1 MFRASS
7 LGTVFHLSSSLLIAA
22 TAMAQQN
29 ESKTQ
34 TPGQPGQNP
43 PGAVR
48 PEDQRTTGVI
58 VKAESMRKEFP
69 ANPAAGSTTRDKDR
83 SSGQR
88 LTINTI
94 IPWQDWVRDQVEA
107 NPKASPREQAEKG
120 ANSIATKG
128 QPRSENTDITV
139 EVGPETK
146 VDSRVRLDVE
156 EGATIEATKGAKKSS
171 RGSEAMSYRLE
182 DLKPGLFVEVNFARK
197 DGRNVATTV
206 TVVRPVS
213 GPDAVANPGQNP
225 DPSRAKAKAK
235 AKK

>member
-1 MFRASS
+1 MIRASS

-29 ESKTQ
+29 ESRTQ
-34 TPGQPGQNP
+34 PSAQPGQNP
-43 PGAVR
+43 PHAVR

-58 VKAESMRKEFP
+58 IKAESMRKETRT
-69 ANPAAGSTTRDKDR
+69 NPGAETTTRDRDR
-83 SSGQR
+83 STGQR

-94 IPWQDWVRDQVEA
+94 IPWQDWVRDQVEG
-107 NPKASPREQAEKG
+107 NPKATPREQAEKG
-120 ANSIATKG
+120 ANSIATRG
-128 QPRSENTDITV
+128 QPRSENTDVVV

-156 EGATIEATKGAKKSS
+156 EGATIDAAARAKKAS
-171 RGSEAMSYRLE
+171 RGSDAMAYRLE
-182 DLKPGLFVEVNFARK
+182 DLKPGLFVEVSFARK

-213 GPDAVANPGQNP
+213 GPDAVANPAANP
-225 DPSRAKAKAK
+225 GRAKAKK
-235 AKK
+235 